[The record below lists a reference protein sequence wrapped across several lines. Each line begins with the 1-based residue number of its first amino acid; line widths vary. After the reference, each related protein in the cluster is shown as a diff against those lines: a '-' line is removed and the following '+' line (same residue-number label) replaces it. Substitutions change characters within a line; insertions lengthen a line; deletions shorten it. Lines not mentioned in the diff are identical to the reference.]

1 MNEDTAERI
10 LVERAG
16 AGDRAAFSALHA
28 AHREGLRRFLFH
40 LAVRQNDLD
49 DAEQEVFLVTLRGLD
64 TFAARSTFRTWIYGI
79 AVNVART
86 MLRRQRPRVEIED
99 VPVDVDPAGVEE
111 GRELAD
117 RLARA
122 IARLPEPQKEAFVL
136 HHVEDWSFPE
146 VSAALG
152 VPEGTLRRRVFEARA
167 SLRLWLERREVA
179 R

>member
-10 LVERAG
+10 LVERAA
-16 AGDRAAFSALHA
+16 AGDRAAFAALHA

-40 LAVRQNDLD
+40 LAVRPDDLD

-86 MLRRQRPRVEIED
+86 IVRRARPQSEIED
-99 VPVDVDPAGVEE
+99 MAIDSDPASVEE
-111 GRELAD
+111 GRELAA
-117 RLARA
+117 RLTRA

-152 VPEGTLRRRVFEARA
+152 VPEGTLRRRVFEARD
-167 SLRLWLERREVA
+167 SLRVWLEKREVT

>member
-16 AGDRAAFSALHA
+16 AGDRAAFAALHA
-28 AHREGLRRFLFH
+28 AHRDGLRRFLFH
-40 LAVRQNDLD
+40 LAVRQDDLD

-64 TFAARSTFRTWIYGI
+64 TYAAKSTFRTWIYGI

-86 MLRRQRPRVEIED
+86 IVRRARPQSEIED
-99 VPVDVDPAGVEE
+99 VPVDSDPASVEE
-111 GRELAD
+111 GRELAA

-136 HHVEDWSFPE
+136 HHVEGWSFPE
-146 VSAALG
+146 VSTALG
-152 VPEGTLRRRVFEARA
+152 VPEGSLRRRVFEARA
-167 SLRLWLERREVA
+167 SLRLWLEQREVS